1 VREKLK
7 ASGATLRQID
17 FLSIRM
23 EVRSVAQALRF
34 ILGTTFWGGRMETA
48 NKTEH
53 VVSSVGEDAK
63 SVMGRT
69 RWIGSVAADK
79 VTELTG
85 RFGESMRRTATRV
98 RESSPHEKV
107 REATNKLADTMES
120 TGVYLEEKGVH
131 SIVDDAVRLIK
142 RYPTKALLIGLGL
155 GFLFA
160 LRSRR

>member
-1 VREKLK
+1 
-7 ASGATLRQID
+7 
-17 FLSIRM
+17 
-23 EVRSVAQALRF
+23 
-34 ILGTTFWGGRMETA
+34 META
-48 NKTEH
+48 DKTEH

-63 SVMGRT
+63 SAMGRT
-69 RWIGSVAADK
+69 RRIGSVAADK

-85 RFGESMRRTATRV
+85 RVGESMRRTATRV

-120 TGVYLEEKGVH
+120 TGVYLEEKGFH
-131 SIVDDAVRLIK
+131 SIVDDGVRLIK

-160 LRSRR
+160 LRNRR